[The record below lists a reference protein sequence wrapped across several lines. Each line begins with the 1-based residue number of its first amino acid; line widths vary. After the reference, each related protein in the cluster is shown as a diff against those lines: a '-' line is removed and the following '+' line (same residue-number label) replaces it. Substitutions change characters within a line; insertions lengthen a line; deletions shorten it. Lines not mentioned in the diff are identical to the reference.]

1 MHLTTYWWI
10 VGGCDVLYEKIVNP
24 CHGQLSLFIRRIHHC
39 TMPSGDGAQSPNSV
53 VVRSDRPWLLVA
65 RLFPHQPTIARSSA
79 QDIDGKQYQPRQ
91 PVEAVVVMS
100 LGVLTTVVHR
110 VLNQVAIAHESGLSR
125 HPMFASTMSS
135 LETTT
140 PPPKISWRLGQVIAL
155 LSGIDGVIR
164 VVRLRTT
171 HGQVTQPL
179 SSWSFFPAKR
189 PVQVPPVRCYS
200 HSIVSPQGCILC
212 ISVLFL
218 NYL

>member
-125 HPMFASTMSS
+125 HPMFGDHT
-135 LETTT
+135 
-140 PPPKISWRLGQVIAL
+140 
-155 LSGIDGVIR
+155 
-164 VVRLRTT
+164 VVRYWWCYTCCPPTNHPWTSNATL
-171 HGQVTQPL
+171 VKL
-179 SSWSFFPAKR
+179 VVFP
-189 PVQVPPVRCYS
+189 S
-200 HSIVSPQGCILC
+200 
-212 ISVLFL
+212 
-218 NYL
+218 